1 MARGLLTPAAATTTV
16 PARPRQLN
24 SRTAWTAALLLLLI
38 WSLAQLGIGDRRLV
52 NPGGITQVAQ
62 FVAAAFQPDLSAQFL
77 RLTFEATLVTVGYAV
92 LGTFLSLILGFA
104 GSLLVSE
111 TMWKAWMPTRR
122 RPTLYRAPW
131 AMSRGLLAI
140 PRGIHEV
147 IWGLFFVIILG
158 LDPLAAI
165 LAIAI
170 PFGAIVAKVFAEAI
184 DDAPHEPF
192 DALITSGASPFK
204 ALLYGLLPQAL
215 PDMISYAFYR
225 LECSIRASVVL
236 GMIGAGGLGYEIL
249 LSFQTLNYNEMW
261 TLFYALFALCALTDL
276 WSSVLRQRMGRMVTC
291 TTSDATPIE
300 GLAELP
306 RRGQAGAPQGDRFIS
321 GSLIA
326 AGALTVLSFWYI
338 DPTISKLWAPKT
350 LTLLAGLIDDVFPLS
365 LTLPQLTVLLKLSGQ
380 TLAMSV
386 LATGFA
392 AVGGLFLAFP
402 AARNFA
408 MPGALTGAGSHGR
421 ARRWLG
427 AAVLVF
433 TRGLLLVQRAIP
445 SPVWALMLL
454 FVFFPG
460 VLPGALA
467 LGIYNLG
474 VLGRL
479 MAESVENMD
488 ERPVRSLQAL
498 GTGRMRAFLYGVLPL
513 TAPRFTAYTLYRWEI
528 VIRETVV
535 VGLVGAGGLGRLL
548 AEQLSSFDYSGVAVT
563 LLFYIALTFMVDL
576 ASASI
581 RKAYR

>member
-1 MARGLLTPAAATTTV
+1 MAGGALSTKPASASL
-16 PARPRQLN
+16 PARPRQIN
-24 SRTAWTAALLLLLI
+24 SRSVWTAALLLLLA
-38 WSLAQLGIGDRRLV
+38 WSVAQIGIGGRALV
-52 NPGGITQVAQ
+52 NPGGISQVEE
-62 FVAAAFQPDLSAQFL
+62 FVRAAVQPDLSPQFL
-77 RLTFEATLVTVGYAV
+77 QLTLHATLVTVGYAV
-92 LGTFLSLILGFA
+92 LGTFLSLVLGFA

-111 TMWKAWMPTRR
+111 TMWKATLPTRR
-122 RPTLYRAPW
+122 RPGLYRAPW
-131 AMSRGLLAI
+131 AVSRGVLAI

-215 PDMISYAFYR
+215 PDMVSYAFYR
-225 LECSIRASVVL
+225 MECSIRASVVL

-261 TLFYALFALCALTDL
+261 TLFYALFALCAGTDL
-276 WSSVLRQRMGRMVTC
+276 WSSVLRQRMGRQVTC
-291 TTSDATPIE
+291 TTSGRTPIE
-300 GLAELP
+300 GLSELP
-306 RRGQAGAPQGDRFIS
+306 KRGEAGAAKSDRFVT
-321 GSLIA
+321 GSIVA
-326 AGALTVLSFWYI
+326 AGALTVLAFWFI
-338 DPTISKLWAPKT
+338 HPTVSKLWAPKT
-350 LTLLAGLIDDVFPLS
+350 LLLLRGLIDDVFPLS
-365 LTLPQLTVLLKLSGQ
+365 LTLPQLAVLLKLSGQ

-392 AVGGLFLAFP
+392 AAGGLLLAFP

-408 MPGALTGAGSHGR
+408 MPGGLTSAGSQNR

-427 AAVLVF
+427 AVILVV

-488 ERPVRSLQAL
+488 ERPARALQAL
-498 GTGRMRAFLYGVLPL
+498 GTGRVRGFLYGVLPV

-563 LLFYIALTFMVDL
+563 LLFYSVLTFLVDRG
-576 ASASI
+576 SASI

>member
-1 MARGLLTPAAATTTV
+1 MGRGLLSPAPATVTT

-24 SRTAWTAALLLLLI
+24 SRTAWTAALLLLVV
-38 WSLAQLGIGDRRLV
+38 WSLAQIGIGDRALV
-52 NPGGITQVAQ
+52 NPGGIPQVVD
-62 FVAAAFQPDLSAQFL
+62 FVTAATQPDLSPQFL
-77 RLTFEATLVTVGYAV
+77 RVTFEATLVTVGYAV
-92 LGTFLSLILGFA
+92 LGTFLSLVLGFA

-111 TMWKAWMPTRR
+111 TMWKATMPTRR

-131 AMSRGLLAI
+131 AVSRGLLAI

-261 TLFYALFALCALTDL
+261 TLFYALFGLCALTDL

-306 RRGQAGAPQGDRFIS
+306 RRGQAGAPQGDRFVT
-321 GSLIA
+321 GSLIV
-326 AGALTVLSFWYI
+326 AGALTVLSFWVI
-338 DPTISKLWAPKT
+338 DPSIPKLWAPKT
-350 LTLLAGLIDDVFPLS
+350 LALLAGLIDDVFPLS
-365 LTLPQLTVLLKLSGQ
+365 LTLPQLAVLLKLSGQ

-386 LATGFA
+386 LATAFA
-392 AVGGLFLAFP
+392 AVGGLVLAFP

-408 MPGALTGAGSHGR
+408 LPGTLMAAGSQGR

-427 AAVLVF
+427 WVVLVF

-445 SPVWALMLL
+445 FAR
-454 FVFFPG
+454 
-460 VLPGALA
+460 
-467 LGIYNLG
+467 LG
-474 VLGRL
+474 VDAAVRL
-479 MAESVENMD
+479 LPRRVA
-488 ERPVRSLQAL
+488 R
-498 GTGRMRAFLYGVLPL
+498 RA
-513 TAPRFTAYTLYRWEI
+513 
-528 VIRETVV
+528 
-535 VGLVGAGGLGRLL
+535 GAGHLQPWRSGPIDGRIGG
-548 AEQLSSFDYSGVAVT
+548 EHG
-563 LLFYIALTFMVDL
+563 
-576 ASASI
+576 
-581 RKAYR
+581 